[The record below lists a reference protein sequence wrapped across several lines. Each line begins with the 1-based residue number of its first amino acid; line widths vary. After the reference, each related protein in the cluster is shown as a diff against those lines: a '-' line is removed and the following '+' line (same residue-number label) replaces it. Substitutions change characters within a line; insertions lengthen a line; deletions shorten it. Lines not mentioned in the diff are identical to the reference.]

1 MDLRVEPGRPYFEI
15 FRDRAGALHSPTK
28 VVTLGTRCAAAIAIC
43 LALLTGC
50 GSGTSAG
57 VVTFT
62 PNFIPIVISVARDG
76 SVEVSVSPSIAT
88 PIGTFSLTVP
98 VESFSS
104 HYTLLVIRHL
114 VHFLSGVAAHRGP
127 VGANAELVRYD
138 PGSGSEASA
147 GGTWVDDVIEIRTID
162 KLLFQLDGGHH
173 LTPEGNIAILKI
185 SNEVSGIRIKDYDA
199 DPTVPRFAAELVT
212 TLKTPPGMT
221 APAARPATWPTP
233 SITTCKPIGSD
244 GTVTCA
250 ATVTGGT
257 GTFTYRWFD
266 GVHPIGSGNPI
277 RATLPVGDRL
287 LTVTATGSN
296 GTAASSPYPVTVRGS
311 QGGTTPPTAPASS
324 PAGGSP
330 AAPASSPAG
339 GSPAAPPT

>member
-1 MDLRVEPGRPYFEI
+1 MDLPVEPGRPYCDI
-15 FRDRAGALHSPTK
+15 FRDRAGALHSTTK
-28 VVTLGTRCAAAIAIC
+28 VVTLGTRCTATIAIC
-43 LALLTGC
+43 LTLLTGC
-50 GSGTSAG
+50 ASGITAG
-57 VVTFT
+57 TPAVNFQ
-62 PNFIPIVISVARDG
+62 PNFVPIVISVALDG

-114 VHFLSGVAAHRGP
+114 VHFLSGVAAHRSP

-138 PGSGSEASA
+138 PGSGTEASA
-147 GGTWVDDVIEIRTID
+147 GGTWVDDVIEIRKTD
-162 KLLFQLDGGHH
+162 KLLFQLDGGYH
-173 LTPEGNIAILKI
+173 LTPEGKIAILTI
-185 SNEVSGIRIKDYDA
+185 SNGVSGIRIQDYDA
-199 DPTVPRFAAELVT
+199 DPTVPRFAAERVT
-212 TLKTPPGMT
+212 SLKTPPGMT

-257 GTFTYRWFD
+257 GSFTYQWFD
-266 GVHPIGSGNPI
+266 RGNPIGSGNPI
-277 RATLPVGDRL
+277 RATLPVGDHL

-296 GTAASSPYPVTVRGS
+296 GSAASSPYPVTVPGS
-311 QGGTTPPTAPASS
+311 QVGTTPPTAPATS

-330 AAPASSPAG
+330 AAPS
-339 GSPAAPPT
+339 T